1 MTVKDPRVSAYI
13 REAPEFARPILEE
26 LRTRIHVAVPG
37 LEETLKWSSP
47 FFVYDGKLLMGM
59 AAFKQHC
66 SFGFWHAAM
75 RGSDTSAEGMGRF
88 KPKTLAELPTKA
100 EFERLARDAK
110 RMVDENVASKRPPPK
125 PRAAIPVPEDFQ
137 SALAKNRKALATFE
151 GFSPTKR
158 RDYLEWITEAK
169 RAETRAARISQ
180 SVAWLAEG
188 KARHWKYETK
198 A

>member
-1 MTVKDPRVSAYI
+1 MGKDARVTAYI

-26 LRTRIHVAVPG
+26 LRARIHAAVPG

-75 RGSDTSAEGMGRF
+75 RGSDSSAEGIGRF
-88 KPKTLAELPTKA
+88 KPKTVAELPKKA
-100 EFERLARDAK
+100 EFARIAKEAK
-110 RMVDENVASKRPPPK
+110 RMVDEGAASKRPAPK
-125 PRAAIPVPEDFQ
+125 PRARIRMPQDFQ
-137 SALAKNRKALATFE
+137 AALANNRKALATFE
-151 GFSPTKR
+151 GFSPSKQ

-169 RAETRAARISQ
+169 RDETRAARISQ
-180 SVAWLAEG
+180 AVEWLAEG
-188 KARHWKYETK
+188 KARHWKYQT
-198 A
+198 